1 MFVSWNK
8 KKKEGKDSPVPLIK
22 RRISNKSQYEARSEI
37 VLVKVHTIVVIKQP
51 SQNLSG
57 KMVQALA
64 IPLGYL
70 TEPEDRTLLLK
81 ALDTLV
87 AGW

>member
-1 MFVSWNK
+1 
-8 KKKEGKDSPVPLIK
+8 
-22 RRISNKSQYEARSEI
+22 
-37 VLVKVHTIVVIKQP
+37 
-51 SQNLSG
+51 
-57 KMVQALA
+57 MVQALA

-87 AGW
+87 AGWWRNQAGGHLETSSLPVSFYITEKYYILHHVP